1 MYLKRYLAITWLV
14 PCKTAAISV
23 HILCTPCNH
32 AHVYSV
38 TPCKAT
44 HIGCRCVFSCNLPPA
59 LWAEQLG
66 SSICYCGNMGVEW
79 ILKEESAQKIDPGEE
94 NYPTAPQTP
103 WHFHPDSGTLPVSSS
118 LSPDR
123 GWWNEPTDT
132 YTSYIWAS
140 KGFVCDSRRSWQN
153 QHQLTDA
160 HIYHSYRWVRTS
172 AVSDHRSR
180 HLQCVEL
187 FTDSQINYTADGM
200 NWLTNMV
207 QLYAVYLVGRLSPS
221 VTKLG
226 EMGAAEAVMEWSCSL
241 YWRNW
246 RWSSN
251 TSSSRRRFSPLVESN
266 HRKCHKVQLPTLCSS
281 LITMP
286 SVYLVIPNKM
296 HRVNLQNFN
305 QIQHFHKLNVTESWH
320 PHLTV
325 VQSMYICNKQSVELN
340 AILHTLLVTQENKNK
355 NSCGV

>member
-1 MYLKRYLAITWLV
+1 MYLKRCLVITWLV

-23 HILCTPCNH
+23 HILCTPCSH

-38 TPCKAT
+38 TSCKAT
-44 HIGCRCVFSCNLPPA
+44 YIGCMCVFSCNLPPA
-59 LWAEQLG
+59 LLAEQLG

-79 ILKEESAQKIDPGEE
+79 ILKEESAQKIDHGEE

-103 WHFHPDSGTLPVSSS
+103 WYFHHDSGTLPVSYS

-132 YTSYIWAS
+132 YTSYTWAS
-140 KGFVCDSRRSWQN
+140 KGFVCDNRRSWQN

-172 AVSDHRSR
+172 AVSDNRSR

-200 NWLTNMV
+200 NWQTWCS
-207 QLYAVYLVGRLSPS
+207 YAQCTWVADYHHRWRNWERWGQQRPSWSGAVHCTDATGAAAATLRPPDAASLPWWRAITES
-221 VTKLG
+221 VTK
-226 EMGAAEAVMEWSCSL
+226 
-241 YWRNW
+241 YN
-246 RWSSN
+246 
-251 TSSSRRRFSPLVESN
+251 SPLSATLS
-266 HRKCHKVQLPTLCSS
+266 LPCRLHTWLS
-281 LITMP
+281 LT
-286 SVYLVIPNKM
+286 KM

-305 QIQHFHKLNVTESWH
+305 QIQHFHKVNITESWH
-320 PHLTV
+320 LHLTV
-325 VQSMYICNKQSVELN
+325 VQSMYICNKHSL
-340 AILHTLLVTQENKNK
+340 
-355 NSCGV
+355 